1 MSMTRSLQRSGIC
14 CFWSIENTPNRR
26 WRQWTFFWQ
35 QWHQVSIVKSSKSPI
50 YLYPFVKKSK
60 TISLEHSTARED
72 SPRVITA
79 QGILQTSGKWICMCM
94 HVSQIIV
101 IRDSQIQIG
110 FQPRTY
116 MNNFSYVI
124 LTTKNENGPKL
135 PSPHP
140 PSRKNQ
146 ASWLNS
152 SKYKRSDSSK
162 SVDTVS
168 GLPGMVGSS
177 DSYAKQWALW
187 TFGWESESVHIHQI
201 LYEKICLY
209 IYTFN
214 GGRVWVWFHY
224 KSLSLFTVP
233 PLSISRMNLLD
244 NLNCHTPKKR
254 VNTKH
259 VWTLSSWTW
268 TPMKPFS
275 TSFGTT
281 AVSIAF
287 AAR

>member
-1 MSMTRSLQRSGIC
+1 
-14 CFWSIENTPNRR
+14 
-26 WRQWTFFWQ
+26 
-35 QWHQVSIVKSSKSPI
+35 
-50 YLYPFVKKSK
+50 
-60 TISLEHSTARED
+60 
-72 SPRVITA
+72 
-79 QGILQTSGKWICMCM
+79 M

-254 VNTKH
+254 VEHEACLNAFKLDMNPDETIFNKLRNNSCIYSIRCEVTIIPTRLHGFKKMTQVGHTYH
-259 VWTLSSWTW
+259 VEL
-268 TPMKPFS
+268 
-275 TSFGTT
+275 
-281 AVSIAF
+281 
-287 AAR
+287 